1 MSSLWAWNVSALVY
15 ARTYGDLAHKLDE
28 DVVSFLGD
36 LTGKIVLDAGC
47 GPGVVSQKL
56 ANAGAEKVLC
66 VDVTQGMLDQIP
78 DDPRLVKVLAR
89 LDPGS
94 LKPIVAE
101 HAPGGVDVILFKR
114 SLYHRPDQAEELLRE
129 AHSLL
134 RPGGHVVVVHPERK
148 LFPYAFGRPMR
159 LHRHTPYHLF
169 NRTISRIGRRVGA
182 EDYTLHTRDEL
193 LELARR
199 AAGGSNVTQIPSQQE
214 AFNLVALSRPA

>member
-28 DVVSFLGD
+28 DVVAFLGD
-36 LTGKIVLDAGC
+36 LKGKIVLDAGC
-47 GPGVVSQKL
+47 GPGVVSAKL
-56 ANAGAEKVLC
+56 AAAGAEKVLC

-78 DDPRLVKVLAR
+78 DDPKLVKVLAR

-101 HAPGGVDVILFKR
+101 HAPNGVDVILFKR
-114 SLYHRPDQAEELLRE
+114 SLYHRPAEAEELLRE
-129 AHSLL
+129 AHGLL

-148 LFPYAFGRPMR
+148 TFPYAFGRPMR
-159 LHRHTPYHLF
+159 LHKHTPYHLF

-199 AAGGSNVTQIPSQQE
+199 AAGGAPVSTIPSKQE
-214 AFNLVALSRPA
+214 AFNLVAISRPA